1 MNILKNKLISLK
13 IKYKRFTSKFVRL
26 NTLFNKLNK
35 GLELLLMLF
44 VMLLIKIHSGITL
57 VFSPIFKFINKYFW
71 SPLCDFLYATHNI
84 PRSRSAVLLA
94 SAILCMLIWTASVFS
109 VAFEVSVDGKSIGFI
124 KTEDD
129 IAKAISL
136 IETQTSELLGRPYS
150 LDANIS
156 YQLKPVTGNSFI
168 SKGDTIMTPK
178 EMSRYLSTHVDAVST
193 LAVVSIDGEVV
204 GAVGSEEQAQAVLD
218 QIASTYTGG
227 DKKVKYDFVEDVAVN
242 VIETTTNIAMNTED
256 LRGALTGTE
265 DTIQTYT
272 ISDNDTLSG
281 VAKKFG
287 MSTSEITKLNPN
299 IIPTKMRG
307 GDKVIVSAPEPK
319 LSVLT
324 SKNISYN
331 ETIPY
336 QTIKNKNSTMPK
348 NQTKTIKEGKSGSAN
363 VSAKIMYIN
372 GVESERIIEARTV
385 LNNPQDKVVEVGT
398 RNISQGTGSMLRP
411 FNGNVTS
418 KYGYRGRE
426 FHTGVDLAGSSGS
439 SIKAADSGKVIFSGR
454 NGNYGN
460 CIIIS
465 HGKGIETLYAHNSKN
480 LVRVGDSVDKGD
492 IIGRV
497 GSTGR
502 STGSHVHVEVRVNG
516 RHVNPRNYFK
526 Y

>member
-1 MNILKNKLISLK
+1 MNICKNKLISLK
-13 IKYKRFTSKFVRL
+13 IKYKRFISKCVRL
-26 NTLFNKLNK
+26 KSFINKLNK
-35 GLELLLMLF
+35 ASELALMLS
-44 VMLLIKIHSGITL
+44 VMLLIKVHSGITL
-57 VFSPIFKFINKYFW
+57 VFSPILKFINKYLW
-71 SPLCDFLYATHNI
+71 TPLCDFLYAIHNI
-84 PRSRSAVLLA
+84 PRSRSAVLLT
-94 SAILCMLIWTASVFS
+94 SAILCMMIWTVSVFS

-129 IAKAISL
+129 ISKAITL
-136 IETQTSELLGRPYS
+136 IETQTTELLGRPYS

-156 YQLKPVTGNSFI
+156 YQLKPVTGDSFI

-204 GAVGSEEQAQAVLD
+204 GAVGSEEQANDVLD

-227 DKKVKYDFVEDVAVN
+227 DKNANYDFVQEVDVN
-242 VIETTTNIAMNTED
+242 VIETTTNIAMDKED
-256 LRGALTGTE
+256 LYNSLTSTE
-265 DTIQTYT
+265 DTIQTYS
-272 ISDNDTLSG
+272 ISNNETLSSI
-281 VAKKFG
+281 AKKFG
-287 MSTSEITKLNPN
+287 LTTSEITKLNPN
-299 IIPTKMRG
+299 VSPTKMNA
-307 GDKVIVSAPEPK
+307 GDKVVISKAEPK
-319 LSVLT
+319 LSVVT
-324 SKNISYN
+324 SKNVTYD

-336 QTIKNKNSTMPK
+336 KTIKNTNSSMPK

-363 VSAKIMYIN
+363 ITAKIMYIN
-372 GVESERIIEARTV
+372 GVESERIIESRTV
-385 LNNPQDKVVEVGT
+385 LSNPQDKVLEVGT
-398 RNISQGTGSMLRP
+398 RNISQGTGSMTRP
-411 FNGNVTS
+411 FSGNMTS
-418 KYGYRGRE
+418 NYGYRGRE
-426 FHTGVDLAGSSGS
+426 FHTGVDFAGPSGS

-465 HGKGIETLYAHNSKN
+465 HGNGVETLYAHNSKN
-480 LVRVGDSVDKGD
+480 LVKVGDSVDKGD
-492 IIGRV
+492 IIGKV

>member
-1 MNILKNKLISLK
+1 MNIFKNKLISLK
-13 IKYKRFTSKFVRL
+13 IKYKRFISKCVRL
-26 NTLFNKLNK
+26 NSFLSKLNK
-35 GLELLLMLF
+35 GSELILMLS

-57 VFSPIFKFINKYFW
+57 VFSPIIKILNKYFW
-71 SPLCDFLYATHNI
+71 TPICDFSYAIHNI
-84 PRSRSAVLLA
+84 PRSRSAVLLT
-94 SAILCMLIWTASVFS
+94 SAILCMMIWTASVFS

-129 IAKAISL
+129 IAQAISL
-136 IETQTSELLGRPYS
+136 IETQTAELLGRPYS

-204 GAVGSEEQAQAVLD
+204 GAVGSEDQANAVLD

-227 DKKVKYDFVEDVAVN
+227 DKGVDYDFVQDVDVN
-242 VIETTTNIAMNTED
+242 VIETTTNIAMDKDE
-256 LRGALTGTE
+256 LYHSLKGTE
-265 DTIQTYT
+265 ETTQTYT
-272 ISDNDTLSG
+272 INSNETLSG

-287 MSTSEITKLNPN
+287 MTTSEITKLNPN
-299 IIPTKMRG
+299 IVPTKMRE
-307 GDKVIVSAPEPK
+307 GDKIIISAPEPK

-324 SKNISYN
+324 SKNVSYSEN
-331 ETIPY
+331 IPY
-336 QTIKNKNSTMPK
+336 KTIKNTNATLPK
-348 NQTKTIKEGKSGSAN
+348 NQTKTIKEGKSGSAS

-385 LNNPQDKVVEVGT
+385 LSSPQDKVVEVGT

-411 FNGNVTS
+411 FSGNVTS
-418 KYGYRGRE
+418 NYGYRGRE
-426 FHTGVDLAGSSGS
+426 FHTGVDFAGSSGS
-439 SIKAADSGKVIFSGR
+439 SIKAADSGKVIFSGW

-460 CIIIS
+460 CIIVS
-465 HGKGIETLYAHNSKN
+465 HGNGIETLYAHNSKN
-480 LVRVGDSVDKGD
+480 LVKVGDSVDKGD
-492 IIGRV
+492 IIGKV

>member
-13 IKYKRFTSKFVRL
+13 IKYRRFISKYVRL
-26 NTLFNKLNK
+26 KTFINKFNKATEILI
-35 GLELLLMLF
+35 MLS
-44 VMLLIKIHSGITL
+44 VMVLIKIHSGITL
-57 VFSPIFKFINKYFW
+57 VFSPIIKFINNYFW
-71 SPLCDFLYATHNI
+71 TPLCDFLYAIHNI
-84 PRSRSAVLLA
+84 PRSRSAVLLT
-94 SAILCMLIWTASVFS
+94 SAILCMMIWTASVFS

-129 IAKAISL
+129 IAQAISL
-136 IETQTSELLGRPYS
+136 IETQTSSLLGRPYS
-150 LDANIS
+150 LDANVS

-193 LAVVSIDGEVV
+193 LAVVSIDGEVI
-204 GAVGSEEQAQAVLD
+204 GAVGSEDQANDVLD

-227 DKKVKYDFVEDVAVN
+227 DTKVEYDFVEKVDVN
-242 VIETTTNIAMNTED
+242 VIETTTNIAMDKED
-256 LRGALTGTE
+256 LYTSLTGTE
-265 DTIQTYT
+265 ETNQTYT
-272 ISDNDTLSG
+272 ISNNETLSS
-281 VAKKFG
+281 VAKKFD
-287 MSTSEITKLNPN
+287 MTTSEITKLNPN
-299 IIPTKMRG
+299 IVATKMRQ

-324 SKNISYN
+324 SKNITYN
-331 ETIPY
+331 ENIPY
-336 QTIKNKNSTMPK
+336 KTIKNTNATIPK

-372 GVESERIIEARTV
+372 GVESERVIESRTV
-385 LNNPQDKVVEVGT
+385 LSNPQDKVVEVGT
-398 RNISQGTGSMLRP
+398 RSISQGTGSMMRP
-411 FNGNVTS
+411 FGGGVS
-418 KYGYRGRE
+418 SQYGYRGRE
-426 FHTGVDLAGSSGS
+426 FHTGVDFAGSSGS
-439 SIKAADSGKVIFSGR
+439 PIKAADSGKVIFSGR

-465 HGKGIETLYAHNSKN
+465 HGNGVETLYAHNSKN
-480 LVRVGDSVDKGD
+480 LVKVGDSVDKGD
-492 IIGRV
+492 IIGSV

-502 STGSHVHVEVRVNG
+502 STGSHVHVEVRING